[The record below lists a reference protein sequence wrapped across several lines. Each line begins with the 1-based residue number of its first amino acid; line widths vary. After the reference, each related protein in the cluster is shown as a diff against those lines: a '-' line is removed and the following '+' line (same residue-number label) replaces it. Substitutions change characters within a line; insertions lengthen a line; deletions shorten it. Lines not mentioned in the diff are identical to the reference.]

1 MEGDKIKAIRLLREA
16 TGLGLK
22 ASKDTIEALER
33 APEAAPHPPAPHAP
47 AFPFSTA
54 LPPAVLQALHAGQ
67 TIQAIRLL
75 REATG
80 MGLKQA
86 ADTIRAHQG
95 TTQPQLAPGE
105 QPPGKDGLWWLLVGA
120 VVMGAVL
127 IWHGFQP

>member
-1 MEGDKIKAIRLLREA
+1 MMNTPNSAQPTTLVPPQARQALMEGDKIK
-16 TGLGLK
+16 
-22 ASKDTIEALER
+22 
-33 APEAAPHPPAPHAP
+33 
-47 AFPFSTA
+47 
-54 LPPAVLQALHAGQ
+54 
-67 TIQAIRLL
+67 AIRLL

-95 TTQPQLAPGE
+95 TTQLQLAPGE